1 MWVVKGHI
9 FSWAKQGRDG
19 RRDGRRDV
27 RREGSPLRVWDL
39 ARVER
44 ARQYREKQKKA
55 AMKR

>member
-19 RRDGRRDV
+19 RRDG

-55 AMKR
+55 AKKR